1 MANHRN
7 LAVVVFAGAMAAISV
22 PDVASAQ
29 QAIGSATTA
38 QNQVTRELGGASA
51 PLTAGD
57 SVFRNEAVKT
67 GSDSLAKLV
76 FLDST
81 NLAVGPT

>member
-1 MANHRN
+1 
-7 LAVVVFAGAMAAISV
+7 MAAISV